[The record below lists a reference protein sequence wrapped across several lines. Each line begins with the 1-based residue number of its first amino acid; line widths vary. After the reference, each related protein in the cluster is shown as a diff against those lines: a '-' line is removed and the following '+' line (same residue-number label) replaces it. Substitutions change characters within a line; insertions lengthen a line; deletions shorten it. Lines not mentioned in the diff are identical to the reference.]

1 MLGKP
6 VNNNS
11 FLGLL
16 GVWAFTVAC
25 NASLVGNAYSSEEH
39 ARDLNLHL
47 DYVFAPPPVLASYS
61 SPDYMSLYE
70 DASDINLKSSKG
82 YPLGLTRFKADKGM
96 RVRGWEIRD
105 NIYFG
110 QAKVGKKWGLGLVVD
125 RGSHY
130 YGINNRGVSFLKK
143 F

>member
-1 MLGKP
+1 M
-6 VNNNS
+6 
-11 FLGLL
+11 GLL
-16 GVWAFTVAC
+16 ILWALALAGPV
-25 NASLVGNAYSSEEH
+25 YSSEDQT
-39 ARDLNLHL
+39 RTLNLHL
-47 DYVFAPPPVLASYS
+47 DYVFSPPPVLASYS
-61 SPDYMSLYE
+61 APDYMSLYDDPSE
-70 DASDINLKSSKG
+70 ISLKSNKN

-125 RGSHY
+125 RGTHY